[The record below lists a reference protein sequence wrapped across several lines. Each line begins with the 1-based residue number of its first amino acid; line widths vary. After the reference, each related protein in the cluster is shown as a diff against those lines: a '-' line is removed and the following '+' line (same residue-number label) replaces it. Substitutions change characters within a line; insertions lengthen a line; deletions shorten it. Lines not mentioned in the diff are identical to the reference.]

1 MKKTFLSKYITLLL
15 YAAWIKKWKVSIDE
29 MDLFLALTYLFSRNS
44 YVNSKFLQHGLDL
57 DRILS
62 YFHITKVKLGYWIIN
77 ISINPSLWSFFEQLD
92 DVDENIFLVYLYFN
106 LLNTKKV
113 VSILKSSWLYELFY
127 VNFSFSDFLNDIYSD
142 NYAIKQ
148 MKKILK
154 YYPNSNSEVL
164 TKDDIERILA
174 WIDDYSDFDIELE
187 DEEEQKNIKDTSK
200 KQETKLVLDTFGINL
215 NKLAEEWKLEPVVW
229 REKEI
234 NEVIYTLLR
243 KTKNNPL
250 LVWEAGV
257 GKTAIVEGLAQ
268 KIVKWEVPEKLKN
281 KKIYSLDMGTLVAG
295 TKYRWEFEARLKS
308 IIQEAINPENGI
320 ILFIDEIHTVIWAG
334 NQEWWADTANL
345 LKPYLARWELTVI
358 WATTFDE
365 YRKYIEK
372 DPALTR
378 RFQLIKIEEPSVD
391 DAIKLLEWIKY
402 RFEDFHGV
410 NIDDSAV
417 EKAVKLSKRYIL
429 DRFLPD
435 KAIDLLDEAAAR
447 ISTKTISKAKKN
459 KIKKLEDEIKKI
471 EQEVEDAVNNQ
482 DYFLAAELKEKINE
496 LNQKIYE
503 LRSSN
508 DIPKDK
514 RPTLT
519 AEDIEKVIAEKYGI
533 SSKVLSKSE
542 IEFLTD
548 LENQLN
554 KEIVWQEHAVKEI
567 VNAIIRN
574 KLSPLERNRPIGAFL
589 FLWPSWVGKTYLAT
603 LLAKHFFQDE
613 KALIKINMSEYSQDM
628 ASNKLTGSA
637 PGYVGYEEWG
647 ILTEAVRKKPYSV
660 VLFDEIEKWSP
671 QILNILLQ
679 ILDQWYLE
687 DNKGR
692 KIDFKNTI
700 IILTSNLWSEYFG
713 KEITKVWFDV
723 NEKNVNDT
731 ISEEKKELIM
741 NEVKN
746 LLPLEL
752 INRLDKIVIF
762 NPITKDLLHKIFEK
776 YYKEYRKLW
785 KEKKW
790 ITVPS
795 VKKEEV
801 KKLIDKIHKEG
812 EWVRWIEKF
821 IYNELENKVIQ
832 KLLKQ
837 WAKK

>member
-1 MKKTFLSKYITLLL
+1 MRKTFLSKYITLLL
-15 YAAWIKKWKVSIDE
+15 YAAWIRKWKSKVNE
-29 MDLFLALTYLFSRNS
+29 LDLFLALTYLFSRNS
-44 YVNSKFLQHGLDL
+44 YLNSKFLQYWLDL
-57 DRILS
+57 DRILN
-62 YFHITKVKLGYWIIN
+62 YFHVNDLERLTGVVN
-77 ISINPSLWSFFEQLD
+77 ISIESSLWDFFDKLD
-92 DVDENIFLVYLYFN
+92 DVDDKMFLIYLYFN
-106 LLNTKKV
+106 LLQTKKV
-113 VSILKSSWLYELFY
+113 LTQLKMSWLYELFY
-127 VNFSFSDFLNDIYSD
+127 LNFSFSDFVNDIYSD
-142 NYAIKQ
+142 NYAITQ

-154 YYPNSNSEVL
+154 YQPVAFEQLSSE
-164 TKDDIERILA
+164 DIDRIISA
-174 WIDDYSDFDIELE
+174 VDDYSDFDIELE
-187 DEEEQKNIKDTSK
+187 DDENKAQEDKKTNSKN
-200 KQETKLVLDTFGINL
+200 ETKLVLDTFGINL

-229 REKEI
+229 REKEM

-257 GKTAIVEGLAQ
+257 GKTAIVEWLAQ
-268 KIVKWEVPEKLKN
+268 KIVAWDVPEKLKD
-281 KKIYSLDMGTLVAG
+281 KKIYSLDMGTLVAW

-308 IIQEAINPENGI
+308 IINEAINPENGI
-320 ILFIDEIHTVIWAG
+320 ILFIDEIHTVIWAW
-334 NQEWWADTANL
+334 NQEGGADTANL

-378 RFQLIKIEEPSVD
+378 RFQLIKVDEPSVED
-391 DAIKLLEWIKY
+391 SIELLKWIKH

-410 NIDDSAV
+410 NIDDSAI
-417 EKAVKLSKRYIL
+417 EKAVVLSKRYIL

-459 KIKKLEDEIKKI
+459 KIKKLEDEIKEI
-471 EQEVEDAVNNQ
+471 EEQVQEAVNNQ

-496 LNQKIYE
+496 LNQEIYK
-503 LRSSN
+503 LRSAN
-508 DIPKDK
+508 DTPKEK

-542 IEFLTD
+542 VEFLTD

-589 FLWPSWVGKTYLAT
+589 FLGPSWVGKTYLAS

-628 ASNKLTGSA
+628 ASNKLTWSA
-637 PGYVGYEEWG
+637 PGYVGYEEGG
-647 ILTEAVRKKPYSV
+647 ILTEAVRKRPYSV
-660 VLFDEIEKWSP
+660 VLFDEIEKGSP

-679 ILDQWYLE
+679 ILDQGYLE

-700 IILTSNLWSEYFG
+700 IILTSNLGSEYFG

-723 NEKNVNDT
+723 NEKKANET
-731 ISEEKKELIM
+731 ISEEKRELIM

-762 NPITKDLLHKIFEK
+762 NPITKDLLQKIFEK

-785 KEKKW
+785 KEKRW
-790 ITVPS
+790 ISVPS
-795 VKKEEV
+795 VRKEEV
-801 KKLIDKIHKEG
+801 KKLIDKVHKEG

-832 KLLKQ
+832 KILKQ
-837 WAKK
+837 NSK

>member
-1 MKKTFLSKYITLLL
+1 MRKTFLSKYVTLLL
-15 YAAWIKKWKVSIDE
+15 YAAWIRKWKFKVDE
-29 MDLFLALTYLFSRNS
+29 LDLFLALTYLFSRNS
-44 YVNSKFLQHGLDL
+44 YLNSKFLQHWLDL
-57 DRILS
+57 DRILN
-62 YFHITKVKLGYWIIN
+62 YFQVSNITISGGVLN
-77 ISINPSLWSFFEQLD
+77 ISIDPSLWKFLDQLEEVD
-92 DVDENIFLVYLYFN
+92 DKMFLVYLYFN
-106 LLNTKKV
+106 LLKAKKV
-113 VSILKSSWLYELFY
+113 SVQLKSSWLYELFY
-127 VNFSFSDFLNDIYSD
+127 LNFSFSDFVNDIYSD
-142 NYAIKQ
+142 NYAISQ

-154 YYPNSNSEVL
+154 YTPVTFDKL
-164 TKDDIERILA
+164 TNEDIERIISA
-174 WIDDYSDFDIELE
+174 TDDYSDFEIELE
-187 DEEEQKNIKDTSK
+187 DNENESKETKTSNQKA
-200 KQETKLVLDTFGINL
+200 ETKLVLDTFWTNL
-215 NKLAEEWKLEPVVW
+215 NKLAQEGKLEPVVW
-229 REKEI
+229 REKEL

-268 KIVKWEVPEKLKN
+268 KIVKWEVPEKLKD
-281 KKIYSLDMGTLVAG
+281 KKIYSLDMWTLVAG

-308 IIQEAINPENGI
+308 IIQEATNPENGI
-320 ILFIDEIHTVIWAG
+320 ILFIDEIHTVIWAW
-334 NQEWWADTANL
+334 NQEGWADTANL
-345 LKPYLARWELTVI
+345 LKPYLARGELTVI

-378 RFQLIKIEEPSVD
+378 RFQLIKVDEPSID
-391 DAIKLLEWIKY
+391 ESIKLLKWIKY

-410 NIDDSAV
+410 NIDDSAI
-417 EKAVKLSKRYIL
+417 EKAVVLSKRYIL

-447 ISTKTISKAKKN
+447 ISTKTISKAKQT
-459 KIKKLEDEIKKI
+459 KIKKIENEIKKI
-471 EQEVEDAVNNQ
+471 EKEVEKAVNNQ
-482 DYFLAAELKEKINE
+482 DYFLAAELKEKITK
-496 LNQKIYE
+496 LNQEIYK
-503 LRSSN
+503 LRSAN
-508 DIPKDK
+508 DTPKDK
-514 RPTLT
+514 RPLLT
-519 AEDIEKVIAEKYGI
+519 PEDIEKVIAEKYGI

-542 IEFLTD
+542 IEFLSD

-554 KEIVWQEHAVKEI
+554 KEIIWQEHAVKEI

-574 KLSPLERNRPIGAFL
+574 KLSPLERNRPIWAFL
-589 FLWPSWVGKTYLAT
+589 FLGPSWVGKTYLAS

-613 KALIKINMSEYSQDM
+613 NALIKINMSEYSQDM
-628 ASNKLTGSA
+628 ASNKLTWSA
-637 PGYVGYEEWG
+637 PWYVGYEEWG
-647 ILTEAVRKKPYSV
+647 ILTEAVRKRPYSV
-660 VLFDEIEKWSP
+660 VLFDEIEKGSP

-700 IILTSNLWSEYFG
+700 VILTSNLGSEYFW

-723 NEKNVNDT
+723 NNQKEINWISDEKR
-731 ISEEKKELIM
+731 ELIM

-762 NPITKDLLHKIFEK
+762 NPITKDLLQKIFEK
-776 YYKEYRKLW
+776 YYKEYRRLW

-790 ITVPS
+790 VTVPS
-795 VKKEEV
+795 VKKDEI
-801 KKLIDKIHKEG
+801 KQLIEKVHKEG

-837 WAKK
+837 NSK

>member
-1 MKKTFLSKYITLLL
+1 MFLI
-15 YAAWIKKWKVSIDE
+15 
-29 MDLFLALTYLFSRNS
+29 
-44 YVNSKFLQHGLDL
+44 
-57 DRILS
+57 
-62 YFHITKVKLGYWIIN
+62 
-77 ISINPSLWSFFEQLD
+77 
-92 DVDENIFLVYLYFN
+92 YLYFS

-113 VSILKSSWLYELFY
+113 ENKLKSIWLYDLFY
-127 VNFSFSDFLNDIYSD
+127 LNFSFSDFLNDFYSD
-142 NYAIKQ
+142 KYAITQ
-148 MKKILK
+148 MQKILK
-154 YYPNSNSEVL
+154 YRPVLVNDIL
-164 TKDDIERILA
+164 TKEDIDRIKSAL
-174 WIDDYSDFDIELE
+174 DDYSDFDIDLD
-187 DEEEQKNIKDTSK
+187 DEEEQQNQENK
-200 KQETKLVLDTFGINL
+200 KTTQKAETKLVLDTFGTNL
-215 NKLAEEWKLEPVVW
+215 NKLAEEGKLEPVVG
-229 REKEI
+229 REKEL

-250 LVWEAGV
+250 LVWEAWV

-268 KIVKWEVPEKLKN
+268 KIVAGEVPEKLKD
-281 KKIYSLDMGTLVAG
+281 KKIYALDMGTLVAW

-308 IIQEAINPENGI
+308 IIQEATNPENGI
-320 ILFIDEIHTVIWAG
+320 ILFIDEIHTVIWAW

-345 LKPYLARWELTVI
+345 LKPYLARGELTVI

-378 RFQLIKIEEPSVD
+378 RFQLIKVDEPSVEES
-391 DAIKLLEWIKY
+391 IKLLEGIKY

-410 NIDDSAV
+410 NIDKSAV
-417 EKAVKLSKRYIL
+417 EKAVVLSKRYIL

-459 KIKKLEDEIKKI
+459 KIKKIEEEIAKI
-471 EQEVEDAVNNQ
+471 EKQVQEAVNNQ

-496 LNQKIYE
+496 LNQEIYK
-503 LRSSN
+503 LRSAN
-508 DIPKDK
+508 DTPKEK

-548 LENQLN
+548 LEDQLN
-554 KEIVWQEHAVKEI
+554 KEIVWQEHAVKEV
-567 VNAIIRN
+567 VNAVIRN
-574 KLSPLERNRPIGAFL
+574 KLSPLERNRPIWAFL
-589 FLWPSWVGKTYLAT
+589 FLGPSWVGKTYLAS

-628 ASNKLTGSA
+628 SSNKLTWSA
-637 PGYVGYEEWG
+637 PGYVGYEEGG
-647 ILTEAVRKKPYSV
+647 ILTEAVRKRPYSV
-660 VLFDEIEKWSP
+660 VLFDEIEKWSS
-671 QILNILLQ
+671 QVLNILLQ
-679 ILDQWYLE
+679 ILDQGYLE

-700 IILTSNLWSEYFG
+700 IILTSNLGSEYFG
-713 KEITKVWFDV
+713 KEITKVWFGVHENKTEDW
-723 NEKNVNDT
+723 
-731 ISEEKKELIM
+731 ISEDKKELIM

-762 NPITKDLLHKIFEK
+762 NPITKDLLQKIFDK

-785 KEKKW
+785 KEKRW
-790 ITVPS
+790 ISVPS

-801 KKLIDKIHKEG
+801 KKLIDKVHKEW

-832 KLLKQ
+832 KLLK
-837 WAKK
+837 KSK

>member
-1 MKKTFLSKYITLLL
+1 MRKTFLSKYITLLL
-15 YAAWIKKWKVSIDE
+15 YAAWIRKWKSKVNE
-29 MDLFLALTYLFSRNS
+29 LDLFLALTYLFSRNS
-44 YVNSKFLQHGLDL
+44 YLNSKFLQYWLDL
-57 DRILS
+57 DRILN
-62 YFHITKVKLGYWIIN
+62 YFHVNDLERVAGVVN
-77 ISINPSLWSFFEQLD
+77 ISIESSLWNFFDKLD
-92 DVDENIFLVYLYFN
+92 DVDDKMFLIYLYFN
-106 LLNTKKV
+106 LLQTKKV
-113 VSILKSSWLYELFY
+113 LTQLKMSWLYELFY
-127 VNFSFSDFLNDIYSD
+127 LNFSFSDFVNDIYSD
-142 NYAIKQ
+142 NYAITQ

-154 YYPNSNSEVL
+154 YQPVAFEQLSSE
-164 TKDDIERILA
+164 DIDRIISA
-174 WIDDYSDFDIELE
+174 VDDYSDFDIELE
-187 DEEEQKNIKDTSK
+187 DDENKAQEDKKTNSKN
-200 KQETKLVLDTFGINL
+200 ETKLVLDTFGINL

-229 REKEI
+229 REKEM

-257 GKTAIVEGLAQ
+257 GKTAIVEWLAQ
-268 KIVKWEVPEKLKN
+268 KIVAWDVPEKLKD
-281 KKIYSLDMGTLVAG
+281 KKIYSLDMGTLVAW

-308 IIQEAINPENGI
+308 IINEAINPENGI
-320 ILFIDEIHTVIWAG
+320 ILFIDEIHTVIWAW
-334 NQEWWADTANL
+334 NQEGGADTANL

-378 RFQLIKIEEPSVD
+378 RFQLIKVDEPSVEES
-391 DAIKLLEWIKY
+391 IELLKWIKH

-410 NIDDSAV
+410 NIDDSAI
-417 EKAVKLSKRYIL
+417 EKAVVLSKRYIL

-459 KIKKLEDEIKKI
+459 KIKKLEDEIKEI
-471 EQEVEDAVNNQ
+471 EEQVQEAVNNQ

-496 LNQKIYE
+496 LNQEIYK
-503 LRSSN
+503 LRSAN
-508 DIPKDK
+508 DTPKEK
-514 RPTLT
+514 RPLLT

-542 IEFLTD
+542 VEFLTD

-589 FLWPSWVGKTYLAT
+589 FLGPSWVGKTYLAS

-628 ASNKLTGSA
+628 ASNKLTWSA
-637 PGYVGYEEWG
+637 PGYVGYEEGG
-647 ILTEAVRKKPYSV
+647 ILTEAVRKRPYSV
-660 VLFDEIEKWSP
+660 VLFDEIEKGSP

-679 ILDQWYLE
+679 ILDQGYLE

-700 IILTSNLWSEYFG
+700 IILTSNLGSEYFG

-723 NEKNVNDT
+723 NEKKENET
-731 ISEEKKELIM
+731 ISEEKRELIM

-762 NPITKDLLHKIFEK
+762 NPITKDLLQKIFEK

-785 KEKKW
+785 KEKRW
-790 ITVPS
+790 ISVPS
-795 VKKEEV
+795 VRKEEI
-801 KKLIDKIHKEG
+801 KKLIDKVHKEG

-832 KLLKQ
+832 KILKQ
-837 WAKK
+837 NSK